1 MLIATNK
8 TFIEKLETTYIRW
21 LDKILIISLAPA
33 TFESESGC

>member
-1 MLIATNK
+1 MLNPTNK
-8 TFIEKLETTYIRW
+8 TFTGKLETGYIHL